1 MIDLQRAHRRDNAGD
16 RRQRDRG
23 AGRDAVSVHAGAG
36 PGPSSAPTR
45 HVGLHE
51 DVLQLRRIGLKPRL
65 ALEDDLIIVGRRVNA
80 RHLARA
86 EGVEQLLTDLVDSD
100 AVDGRH
106 FAVHFDRH
114 LRILDVEIGGD
125 VAQPLDLGDPVAQF
139 RRHIVEELG
148 VARLQRVLVLAL
160 GNAAGDVD
168 VLNVLERDCH
178 PRNGVGGAAQALDH
192 RRGIFLALTP
202 RLERDEQAAVIERR
216 VRPAGAHRGIDVIDR
231 GIGANDFR
239 DLALQIDHAL
249 E

>member
-36 PGPSSAPTR
+36 PGPSSAPTG

-139 RRHIVEELG
+139 RRHVVEELG
-148 VARLQRVLVLAL
+148 VTRLQRVLVLAL

-168 VLNVLERDCH
+168 VLNVLEIHRH
-178 PRNGVGGAAQALDH
+178 AGNGIGGVAQALNH
-192 RRGIFLALTP
+192 RGGIFAALFP
-202 RLERDEQAAVIERR
+202 RLERNKHAPDVGRR
-216 VRPAGAHRGIDVIDR
+216 VRPARSHRRIDVVDR
-231 GIGANDFR
+231 GIGADDCR
-239 DLALQIDHAL
+239 DLSLQVDHTL